1 MEYNCAKNCSFHC
14 LHDYLCDKQTGRC
27 HGGCD
32 PGYTN
37 SDCKKGKT
45 TDHKHV
51 HFVINCFNCFCFKI
65 QMHLLIFDNILKLVQ
80 LITTSDVTSGLF
92 YIECSLGH
100 FGLDCRN
107 RCSSHCTN
115 GEPCNH
121 ISGSCPN
128 GCQDGFVG
136 TKCNNCKKYL
146 FIQLN

>member
-1 MEYNCAKNCSFHC
+1 MEHMDITVPRTAVFIVYMIICVTNK
-14 LHDYLCDKQTGRC
+14 LVVVT
-27 HGGCD
+27 
-32 PGYTN
+32 GYTN